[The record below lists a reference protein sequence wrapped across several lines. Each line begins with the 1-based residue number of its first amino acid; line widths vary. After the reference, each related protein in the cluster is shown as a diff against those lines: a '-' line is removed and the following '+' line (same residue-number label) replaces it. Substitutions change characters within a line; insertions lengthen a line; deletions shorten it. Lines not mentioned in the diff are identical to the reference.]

1 MNPADFDPVF
11 SLCHHE
17 GDICGFG
24 VLHRAFT
31 EQNDIADISNKYPV
45 YLIDVKNGISTWENE
60 SKF

>member
-1 MNPADFDPVF
+1 MKQSNADVRVT
-11 SLCHHE
+11 
-17 GDICGFG
+17 FG